1 MRCGLLACCC
11 PPTANPAAIIII
23 SVSFPPTRLTITTT
37 FCSPFFFFFFL
48 LILNLFISREDHFEK
63 PHLIAFLIFQCDEGH
78 PVCRNCVK
86 SKRDCLGY
94 DPVFRT
100 QSTTP
105 SAIQPAPNNPAP
117 PPPPSL
123 VVAPQQEPGPYPA
136 APPGYVPAVS
146 QPFAPSLQS
155 ESSAPSST
163 EHNQFDYSA
172 TIDPALEG
180 NNNSGN
186 MASVQHA
193 TSAPDGGFQA
203 PLNAGASGMA
213 SPPPFKSG
221 LRFLFD

>member
-1 MRCGLLACCC
+1 MWRKITLK
-11 PPTANPAAIIII
+11 NP
-23 SVSFPPTRLTITTT
+23 R
-37 FCSPFFFFFFL
+37 
-48 LILNLFISREDHFEK
+48 LILFFD
-63 PHLIAFLIFQCDEGH
+63 FQCDEGH

-193 TSAPDGGFQA
+193 TSAPDGGYQA
-203 PLNAGASGMA
+203 PLNAGASGMT
-213 SPPPFKSG
+213 STPPKSG